1 MDHPIRWQ
9 HFEPATRKAA
19 VAANRPILLL
29 LTMPWC
35 QHSRDL
41 LAAFRDPQVVRLVGE
56 TVVPVHVDAQR
67 RPDVDV
73 NLPGILRLR
82 VIRLRLFGKGVAVV
96 VVVVVDDV
104 VDLLSP
110 AIDIPVV
117 AIKGETKSQIALDV
131 GLGGK
136 SVWVP

>member
-41 LAAFRDPQVVRLVGE
+41 LASFRDPQIVRLVGE

-67 RPDVDV
+67 RP
-73 NLPGILRLR
+73 PSGRR
-82 VIRLRLFGKGVAVV
+82 CREARRWK
-96 VVVVVDDV
+96 
-104 VDLLSP
+104 
-110 AIDIPVV
+110 
-117 AIKGETKSQIALDV
+117 ALEQR
-131 GLGGK
+131 
-136 SVWVP
+136 